1 MKTMTKTS
9 KQTPKAPIFAPSIV
23 AIDLGKFK
31 SVACGYDAKT
41 GECQYH
47 TFVTERKELHAV
59 LDRFEPEVVVIE
71 ACSLAGWVRDACV
84 AYGYACQVANTSSEA
99 WKFKHVKRKTDRDDA
114 LRLALLA
121 ASGQLPTVALP
132 AKAVRE
138 QRALIAGRQRLVGRR
153 VAAQNRI
160 RSILVGQGLAMPRG
174 AKAWTAAGLGELAAL
189 SRPLTAC
196 GPEEFW
202 RGLLG
207 QALTEYGQVAALL
220 AELEKALDALAGAD
234 AKVRL
239 LQTIPGVGPRTAEA
253 VAAHL
258 DDATRFKTGGQVSA
272 YAGLVPKQFQS
283 GEVDRRGRITR
294 RGPALLRK
302 LLVEC
307 AWCLLRYNDWARTV
321 WLRLTHGGKVRR
333 KQGIVALARKLL
345 VRCWA
350 MLRDGLP
357 WRVDPL
363 AVGSGQPAVGNS
375 L

>member
-1 MKTMTKTS
+1 
-9 KQTPKAPIFAPSIV
+9 
-23 AIDLGKFK
+23 
-31 SVACGYDAKT
+31 
-41 GECQYH
+41 
-47 TFVTERKELHAV
+47 
-59 LDRFEPEVVVIE
+59 
-71 ACSLAGWVRDACV
+71 VRDACV
-84 AYGYACQVANTSSEA
+84 AYGYCCKVANTSSEA
-99 WKFKHVKRKTDRDDA
+99 WKFRHAKRKTDRDDA
-114 LRLALLA
+114 LRLAQLE

-138 QRALIAGRQRLVGRR
+138 KRALIAGRQRLVGRR

-160 RSILVGQGLAMPRG
+160 RALLVGQGLAMPRG
-174 AKAWTAAGLGELAAL
+174 ARAWTEAGLGELAAL
-189 SRPLTAC
+189 GRPLAAC

-202 RGLLG
+202 RGLLS

-220 AELEKALDALAGAD
+220 AELEKTLDALGRAD
-234 AKVRL
+234 EQVLL

-258 DDATRFKTGGQVSA
+258 DNAKRFATGGQVSA

-283 GEVDRRGRITR
+283 GELDRRGRITR

-307 AWCLLRYNDWARTV
+307 AWCLLRYNPWAQRV

-350 MLRDGLP
+350 MLRDGVP
-357 WRVDPL
+357 WREDPP
-363 AVGSGQPAVGNS
+363 PAPAAA
-375 L
+375 